1 MNRREKKRRSLLAG
15 GLGANVVDGE
25 LNTAIQMW
33 KQELKNS
40 ENLNRLYENREF
52 VKPSVRKRKMIQFA
66 KYRNSFQED

>member
-25 LNTAIQMW
+25 LNTAIQVW

-52 VKPSVRKRKMIQFA
+52 VKPSVRKRKMMEFA

>member
-25 LNTAIQMW
+25 LNTAIQVW